1 VLSSRT
7 LAKLPGL
14 LIRASGARVAL
25 LHQGAG
31 STIDHFLRGPLEALG
46 ARIVEI
52 DSAAPPTADQGAE
65 LATCALVV
73 VVRYLSRPW
82 LGPLAALRRSGT
94 PVAFL
99 MDDDLLDP
107 AAQAELPRA
116 YRRSLWQRIT
126 HLRRR
131 LPELVDQIWV
141 TSEALA
147 GKYESL
153 GVEQLA
159 LYPHPSLLKPRPR
172 LQLAYLGTSVHE
184 AEIQWLHPLLETLQN
199 RHEHTHV
206 ELFGDHAQNRRFRAL
221 PRVRILHPMRW
232 PNYLAE
238 TGHGR
243 IDILL
248 TPLLASPF
256 NAARAPVKLIDAA
269 RCGAAG
275 LYSNR
280 PPYQG
285 FVRHGQD
292 GLLLD
297 DDPACWLAAI
307 ERLIANPDERGRL
320 AAGAR
325 RRALSLAAGEPG

>member
-1 VLSSRT
+1 MLSSRT
-7 LAKLPGL
+7 LAKLPEL
-14 LIRASGARVAL
+14 LIRASRARVAL

-31 STIDHFLRGPLEALG
+31 STIDHFLRGPLEALE

-52 DSAAPPTADQGAE
+52 DSTAPPTIAQGAE

-73 VVRYLSRPW
+73 VVRYLGRPW
-82 LGPLAALRRSGT
+82 LGALAALRRGGT

-126 HLRRR
+126 HQRRR
-131 LPELVDQIWV
+131 LPELVDAIWV

-159 LYPHPSLLKPRPR
+159 LYPHPSLLTPRPR

-184 AEIQWLHPLLETLQN
+184 AEMRWLHPLLETLQN
-199 RHEHTHV
+199 RHAHTHV
-206 ELFGDHAQNRRFRAL
+206 ELFGDHAVNRRFRAL

-297 DDPACWLAAI
+297 DDPASWLAAM
-307 ERLIANPDERGRL
+307 ERLIADPDERGRL

>member
-1 VLSSRT
+1 MEVDSGRRPDAASLQELVGCRLLVL
-7 LAKLPGL
+7 
-14 LIRASGARVAL
+14 
-25 LHQGAG
+25 
-31 STIDHFLRGPLEALG
+31 
-46 ARIVEI
+46 
-52 DSAAPPTADQGAE
+52 
-65 LATCALVV
+65 
-73 VVRYLSRPW
+73 VRYLPRPW
-82 LGPLAALRRSGT
+82 LAPVQRLRREGSE
-94 PVAFL
+94 VAFL

-107 AAQAELPRA
+107 AVHAELPRA
-116 YRRSLWQRIT
+116 YRQQLW
-126 HLRRR
+126 RRVTR
-131 LPELVDQIWV
+131 LHHQLPKLMDRLWV
-141 TSEALA
+141 TSPALEE
-147 GKYESL
+147 KYGYL
-153 GVEQLA
+153 GAERLP
-159 LYPHPSLLKPRPR
+159 LRPHPDLLAERPR
-172 LQLAYLGTSVHE
+172 LQLAYLGTSVHD
-184 AEIQWLHPLLETLQN
+184 AEFTWLLALLEKLQQ
-199 RHEHTHV
+199 RHAHTHV
-206 ELFGDHAQNRRFRAL
+206 ELFGDHALNRRFRPL

-297 DDPACWLAAI
+297 DDPASWLAAM
-307 ERLIANPDERGRL
+307 ERLIADPDERGRL